1 MIRQQDRHSRFEFD
15 YPLVCA
21 LPDRWRLE
29 THMFHFPWGDDDL
42 VGGCGPLAWA
52 TVWRVGDGAIDI
64 PKMWRQ
70 DILERFVPVVRN
82 ANAVEL
88 VNEFTHNHGPTST
101 WLWQYN
107 VRTSIYL
114 FIVFSYKCKQFNK
127 FRFLAG

>member
-1 MIRQQDRHSRFEFD
+1 
-15 YPLVCA
+15 
-21 LPDRWRLE
+21 
-29 THMFHFPWGDDDL
+29 MFHFPWGDDDL

-101 WLWQYN
+101 FVAVQ
-107 VRTSIYL
+107 RTHLDL
-114 FIVFSYKCKQFNK
+114 FIHCVFIQVQAIQQISF
-127 FRFLAG
+127 FGRLTS

>member
-1 MIRQQDRHSRFEFD
+1 
-15 YPLVCA
+15 
-21 LPDRWRLE
+21 
-29 THMFHFPWGDDDL
+29 
-42 VGGCGPLAWA
+42 
-52 TVWRVGDGAIDI
+52 
-64 PKMWRQ
+64 MWRQ

-82 ANAVEL
+82 ANVVEL
-88 VNEFTHNHGPTST
+88 VNEFTHNHGPTRT